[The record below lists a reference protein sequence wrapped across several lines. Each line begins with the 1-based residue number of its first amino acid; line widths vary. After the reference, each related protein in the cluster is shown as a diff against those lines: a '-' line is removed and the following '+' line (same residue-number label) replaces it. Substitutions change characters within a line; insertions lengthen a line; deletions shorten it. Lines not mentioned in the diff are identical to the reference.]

1 MKTRVIAGRE
11 VAPVGLG
18 CMGLSHAYGTAV
30 EKSEAVNIL
39 RQAFDMGYNFFDT
52 AECYTGLNAD
62 GTTSYN
68 EEIVGEAIKP
78 FRDKVFLATK
88 CGVRHSDRGLLVD
101 SRPETIRRSV
111 EGSLKRLGTD
121 HIDLYYQHRI
131 DPDVSPEEVAGTMAD
146 LIKEGKILSWGIS
159 ETDEAY
165 LRRAHAVYPV
175 AAIQN
180 RYSMI
185 ARWYEKTMFPVV
197 EELGIAYVAFSPI
210 ANGFLSG
217 KYDRNSQ
224 FEQGDYRN
232 FMPQYT
238 AEGMEK
244 GKELLDFLNTLAAEK
259 NTTPAQLSLA
269 WMLGK
274 KDYIIPIPGSRK
286 VERLRENLGS
296 ANVELTPAEI
306 ADIDAR
312 LDGMDFLVF
321 GGHASTK

>member
-1 MKTRVIAGRE
+1 MTTRRIAGRE
-11 VAPVGLG
+11 VNAVGLG

-30 EKSEAVNIL
+30 EKSVAVDIL
-39 RQAFDMGYNFFDT
+39 RQAFDMGYNLFDT

-68 EEIVGEAIKP
+68 EEIVGKAIRP

-88 CGVRHSDRGLLVD
+88 CGVQHTGSGLLTD

-121 HIDLYYQHRI
+121 YIDLYYQHRI
-131 DPDVSPEEVAGTMAD
+131 DPDVSPEDVAFTMAD
-146 LIKEGKILSWGIS
+146 LVKEGKILSWGIS
-159 ETDEAY
+159 ETDETY
-165 LRRAHAVYPV
+165 LHRAHAVCPV

-217 KYDRNSQ
+217 KYDQNSQ
-224 FEQGDYRN
+224 FEQGDFRG

-244 GKELLDFLNTLAAEK
+244 GKDLLDLLNTMAAEK
-259 NTTPAQLSLA
+259 NATPAQLSLA

-286 VERLRENLGS
+286 VERLRENLG
-296 ANVELTPAEI
+296 AADVKLTREEI
-306 ADIDAR
+306 ADIDNR

>member
-1 MKTRVIAGRE
+1 MTTRRIAGRE
-11 VAPVGLG
+11 VNAVGLG

-30 EKSEAVNIL
+30 EKSVAVDIL
-39 RQAFDMGYNFFDT
+39 RQAFDMGYNLFDT

-68 EEIVGEAIKP
+68 EEIVGKAIRP

-88 CGVRHSDRGLLVD
+88 CGVQHTGSGLLTD

-121 HIDLYYQHRI
+121 YIDLYYQHRI
-131 DPDVSPEEVAGTMAD
+131 DPDVSPEDVAVTMAE
-146 LIKEGKILSWGIS
+146 LVKEGKILSWGIS

-165 LRRAHAVYPV
+165 LRRAHAVCPV

-217 KYDRNSQ
+217 KYDQNSQ
-224 FEQGDYRN
+224 FEQGDFRG

-244 GKELLDFLNTLAAEK
+244 GKDLLDLLNTLAAEK
-259 NTTPAQLSLA
+259 NATPAQLSLA

-286 VERLRENLGS
+286 VDRLKENLGS
-296 ANVELTPAEI
+296 ASVALTPEEI
-306 ADIDAR
+306 ADIDNR

>member
-11 VAPVGLG
+11 VSPVGLG

-30 EKSEAVNIL
+30 EKSEAVSIL

-52 AECYTGLNAD
+52 AECYIGLNAD

-131 DPDVSPEEVAGTMAD
+131 DPDVTPEEVAGAMAD

-159 ETDEAY
+159 ETDEEY
-165 LRRAHAVYPV
+165 LRRAHAVCPV

-197 EELGIAYVAFSPI
+197 EELGIAYVAFSSI

-217 KYDRNSQ
+217 KYDRNSR

-244 GKELLDFLNTLAAEK
+244 GKELLDFLSALAAEK
-259 NTTPAQLSLA
+259 NATPAQLSLA

-286 VERLRENLGS
+286 VERLKENLDS
-296 ANVELTPAEI
+296 ASVALSPAEI
-306 ADIDAR
+306 EDIDAR
-312 LDGMDFLVF
+312 LNGMDFLVF
-321 GGHASTK
+321 GGHAAAK